1 MSTSTGNRSPESPVG
16 NTVPPRAQPEV
27 RPKDQQANGA
37 GSGGAET
44 GSGAR
49 KGTNAGAGPKSPPPP
64 PNTLAGARAAA
75 ASRASAPGLS
85 GLSDSS
91 LEQSVIRRGFAT
103 PEEVEACK
111 AQRAKLASSG
121 SGGATKNLLEIMVG
135 ARVLTQSQAQRLFK
149 ELSKESQR
157 KHEIP
162 GYQILNRLGK
172 GQMGIVYKAKQT
184 SVDRVVAVKVLL
196 EALAQNK
203 EFVKRFERE
212 AKIAA
217 KLNHPNIVNAI
228 DAGEVNGLF
237 YFVME
242 YVEGITIKDE
252 LDKNKIYD
260 EKDALPIVLAVAKA
274 MKHAHEKGLIHRDIK
289 PENIIITKSGDVKL
303 ADLGLARLTA
313 DEKWAA
319 AEAGMAIGTP
329 YYISPEQV
337 RGSTDVDIR
346 SDIYSLGATFYHMV
360 TGRVPF
366 SGDTPTEVM
375 KKHVDKNVS
384 FILPDHLNTNLSSGL
399 GEVIETMMAR
409 NRDNRYRSPDD
420 LILDLEAL
428 SQGERPI
435 IAAQKTDSLASLAE
449 GEDSDEEYGGESAVT
464 ESEREEMAAY
474 VNSRNTIIGALAI
487 FLGLSVA
494 SNLLLLVAR

>member
-1 MSTSTGNRSPESPVG
+1 MSTSNGNNSHETPNNPPI
-16 NTVPPRAQPEV
+16 PPRPQPEV
-27 RPKDQQANGA
+27 RPEGKASPSP
-37 GSGGAET
+37 GSGT
-44 GSGAR
+44 GSATGKA
-49 KGTNAGAGPKSPPPP
+49 TATATASKSP
-64 PNTLAGARAAA
+64 PNTLAAARAAA
-75 ASRASAPGLS
+75 RNTAPGLS
-85 GLSDSS
+85 GLSESS
-91 LEQSVIRRGFAT
+91 LEQSVIRRGLAT

-111 AQRAKLASSG
+111 AHRAKLASAG
-121 SGGATKNLLEIMVG
+121 SGESTKNLLEIMVS
-135 ARVLTQSQAQRLFK
+135 ARVLTQGQAQRLFR
-149 ELSKESQR
+149 ELSRESQR
-157 KHEIP
+157 KLEIP
-162 GYQILNRLGK
+162 GYQIMERLGK
-172 GQMGIVYKAKQT
+172 GQMGIVYKARQT

-228 DAGEVNGLF
+228 DAGEINGLY

-252 LDKNKIYD
+252 LDNNKIYD
-260 EKDALPIVLAVAKA
+260 EKEALTIVLAVARA
-274 MKHAHEKGLIHRDIK
+274 MKHADEKGLIHRDIK
-289 PENIIITKSGDVKL
+289 PENVILTKDGSVKL

-375 KKHVDKNVS
+375 KKHVDKNVN
-384 FILPDHLNTNLSSGL
+384 FTPPDHLNTRLSSGL

-409 NRDNRYRSPDD
+409 NRDNRYRTPDD

-428 SQGERPI
+428 LQGDRPI
-435 IAAQKTDSLASLAE
+435 IAAQKTDALASLAE
-449 GEDSDEEYGGESAVT
+449 GEESDDEYDGESAVT
-464 ESEREEMAAY
+464 EAEREEMAAY
-474 VNSRNTIIGALAI
+474 VNSRSTIIGALAI
-487 FLGLSVA
+487 FLGLSVVA
-494 SNLLLLVAR
+494 NLLLLLIL